1 MKLQAKYVFI
11 FNFIIAIFFGLG
23 FMFIPDILMT
33 MIGFSGIADGPNAF
47 RFFGIVVFGAGILTF
62 LVRNEGESN
71 ARKAIMITQVINF
84 ALINIFLL
92 VFGDITNLMLWFT
105 FILHILMIIA
115 YGYVLIK
122 N

>member
-71 ARKAIMITQVINF
+71 ARK
-84 ALINIFLL
+84 LINIFLL